1 MPFEQL
7 HRLRQRLRA
16 ATKRRQLERELN
28 DEVAFHLAMREQK
41 NRVAGMDTDEARYA
55 ARRQFGN
62 VTGVKEKSLTL
73 WRWTAIEALWQDL
86 RYGARSLRKS
96 PGFTI
101 VAVLTLALGIG
112 APTAIFS
119 VIDSVMLQPLPF
131 TEPHQLVS
139 ILSTKNGATLDGPS
153 ALDTRDYAQNNHSF
167 QKMVIYDHW
176 RKNVNL
182 GTAGSEPEQMI
193 VGLVPAAY
201 FEILDVRPLMG
212 RLFTEEENHYG
223 KHYVAAIDANLWRN
237 RFASDPAILGKKI
250 RINEES
256 YTIVAV
262 MPVAIPDW
270 MENRRPIHLW
280 APFAIA
286 GTDWSESSR
295 GARDNT
301 AIGRMKPGVTIA
313 QSQADL
319 ATIAAG
325 LAAAHPV
332 DRGVGVKLAP
342 LADKRIGTLKPVLF
356 MLMGAVSLVLL
367 IACSNLANLLLA
379 RNAVRQ
385 RELAVRV
392 ALGAG
397 RSGLVRQLLAE
408 TLLLSLIGG
417 AAGLA
422 LAQFGLVALTRTH
435 LDDFPQLADVGIHAP
450 VLTFTLLTSLV
461 TSLLFGLAPALT
473 GTRVQVIDALKEGG
487 RSGSAGARRLRLRN
501 VLVAAEMALSL
512 ILVVGASLLV
522 QSIVRLQRQDIG
534 ARADHLLK
542 GHFYLP
548 PARYPNPDAITHF
561 SDELG
566 QRVRSLPGVTSASV
580 TTVYPPDS
588 QWTQLIG
595 IAGHPTPRIEE
606 IPTSYFGVADAAF
619 LRTLGVPLLRGRDFA
634 ETDSATSAS
643 VALISEEFRRRFFP
657 TEDPIGRQVHIGPPA
672 GALGT
677 VPGANTWDFSDVTVI
692 GVIGDMKN
700 AGLAAAS
707 EPEIVCLYSQ
717 HPAVNYGFK
726 DIVIRTAVAPHS
738 IEPAVRSQI
747 RDLDA
752 DMVFAEVETMDEV
765 ISDETGGQ
773 RFTTMLLSLFTAAG
787 LALAIV
793 GVYGVVS
800 YLVAQRKQELAVR
813 VALGATPRDVL
824 WLVLQQGLKM
834 ALVGAA
840 IGMCGA
846 WALRPLMGRFL
857 FGISPTDPVTFA
869 GAAIFLI
876 GVAAAASAIPGVRV
890 MRLDPAHAL
899 RQD

>member
-1 MPFEQL
+1 MLFEQIQNIW
-7 HRLRQRLRA
+7 QRLRA
-16 ATKRRQLERELN
+16 AASRRRLDRDLR
-28 DEVAFHLAMREQK
+28 DEVEFHLTMREAK
-41 NRVAGMDTDEARYA
+41 NREAGIAGDEARYA

-62 VTGVKEKSLTL
+62 VTRIRENSRAL
-73 WRWTAIEALWQDL
+73 WTFAWTETLWQDI
-86 RYGARSLRKS
+86 RFGARSLRKS

-153 ALDTRDYAQNNHSF
+153 ALDARDYAQNNHSF
-167 QKMVIYDHW
+167 QKMVVYDHW

-193 VGLVPAAY
+193 VGLDPAAY

-212 RLFTEEENHYG
+212 RLFTEDENHYG
-223 KHYVAAIDANLWRN
+223 RHYVAAIDANLWRN
-237 RFASDPAILGKKI
+237 RFGSDPAILGKRI

-280 APFAIA
+280 TPFAIA

-301 AIGRMKPGVTIA
+301 AIGRLKPGVTIA
-313 QSQADL
+313 QAQADL
-319 ATIAAG
+319 ETIAAS

-417 AAGLA
+417 VAGLA
-422 LAQFGLVALTRTH
+422 LAQFGLVALTKTH
-435 LDDFPQLADVGIHAP
+435 LDDFPQLAAVGIHAP
-450 VLTFTLLTSLV
+450 ALIFTLLTSLL

-487 RSGSAGARRLRLRN
+487 RSGSAGARRLPLRN
-501 VLVAAEMALSL
+501 ALVAAEMALSL

-548 PARYPNPDAITHF
+548 PARYPNAGAITHF

-595 IAGHPTPRIEE
+595 IAGRPTPRIEE
-606 IPTSYFGVADAAF
+606 IPTSYFGVADAPF
-619 LRTLGVPLLRGRDFA
+619 LRTLGIPLLRGRDFA
-634 ETDSATSAS
+634 DTDTATGAP

-692 GVIGDMKN
+692 GVIGDIKN

-707 EPEIVCLYSQ
+707 KPEIVCLYSQ

-726 DIVIRTAVAPHS
+726 DIVVRTAVAPHS
-738 IEPAVRSQI
+738 IEPAVRNQI

-752 DMVFAEVETMDEV
+752 DMVFAEVETMDEL

-824 WLVLQQGLKM
+824 WLVLQQGLRM

-846 WALRPLMGRFL
+846 WGMRPLMGRFL
-857 FGISPTDPVTFA
+857 FGISPADPVTFVS
-869 GAAIFLI
+869 AAIFLL
-876 GVAAAASAIPGVRV
+876 GVATAASAIPGARV

>member
-1 MPFEQL
+1 MLFEL
-7 HRLRQRLRA
+7 FHKFRQRLGA
-16 ATKRRQLERELN
+16 AAKRRQIERELN
-28 DEVAFHLAMREQK
+28 DEVAFHLAMRAQK
-41 NRVAGMDTDEARYA
+41 NRAAGMDTDEAHYA

-73 WRWTAIEALWQDL
+73 WRRTAIEALWQGL

-131 TEPHQLVS
+131 TEPDQLVS
-139 ILSTKNGATLDGPS
+139 ILSTKNGATLDGSS
-153 ALDTRDYAQNNHSF
+153 ALDARDYAQNNHSF
-167 QKMVIYDHW
+167 QNMVVYDHW

-223 KHYVAAIDANLWRN
+223 KRYVAAIDADLWRN
-237 RFASDPAILGKKI
+237 RFGSDPAILGKKI

-301 AIGRMKPGVTIA
+301 AIGRLKPGVTIA
-313 QSQADL
+313 QAQADL

-325 LAAAHPV
+325 LATAHPV
-332 DRGVGVKLAP
+332 DRGVGVRLAP

-356 MLMGAVSLVLL
+356 MLMGAVSFVLL

-397 RSGLVRQLLAE
+397 RSGLVRQLLVE
-408 TLLLSLIGG
+408 TLLLSLMGG

-422 LAQFGLVALTRTH
+422 LAQFGLVALTKTH
-435 LDDFPQLADVGIHAP
+435 LDEFPQLATVGIHAP
-450 VLTFTLLTSLV
+450 VLIFALVTSLL
-461 TSLLFGLAPALT
+461 TSLLFGLTPALT
-473 GTRVQVIDALKEGG
+473 GTRVQVINALKEGG

-501 VLVAAEMALSL
+501 ALVAAEMALSL
-512 ILVVGASLLV
+512 ILVVDASLLV
-522 QSIVRLQRQDIG
+522 QNIVRLQRQDIG

-548 PARYPNPDAITHF
+548 PARYPNADAITHF
-561 SDELG
+561 SDDLG
-566 QRVRSLPGVTSASV
+566 Q
-580 TTVYPPDS
+580 
-588 QWTQLIG
+588 
-595 IAGHPTPRIEE
+595 
-606 IPTSYFGVADAAF
+606 
-619 LRTLGVPLLRGRDFA
+619 
-634 ETDSATSAS
+634 
-643 VALISEEFRRRFFP
+643 
-657 TEDPIGRQVHIGPPA
+657 
-672 GALGT
+672 ALGT
-677 VPGANTWDFSDVTVI
+677 VPGANTWDFADVTVI

-707 EPEIVCLYSQ
+707 KPEIVCLYSQ

-726 DIVIRTAVAPHS
+726 DIVIRAAVAPHS

-752 DMVFAEVETMDEV
+752 DMVFAEVETMDEM

-824 WLVLQQGLKM
+824 WLVLQPGLKM

-857 FGISPTDPVTFA
+857 FGISPADPVTFA

-876 GVAAAASAIPGVRV
+876 GVAVAASAIPGARA

>member
-1 MPFEQL
+1 MLFEL
-7 HRLRQRLRA
+7 FHKFRQRLGA
-16 ATKRRQLERELN
+16 AAKRRQIERELN
-28 DEVAFHLAMREQK
+28 DEVAFHLAMRAQK
-41 NRVAGMDTDEARYA
+41 NRAAGMDTDEAHYA

-73 WRWTAIEALWQDL
+73 WRRTAIEALWQGL

-131 TEPHQLVS
+131 TEPDQLVS
-139 ILSTKNGATLDGPS
+139 ILSTKNGATLDGSS
-153 ALDTRDYAQNNHSF
+153 ALDARDYAQNNHSF
-167 QKMVIYDHW
+167 QNMVVYDHW

-223 KHYVAAIDANLWRN
+223 KRYVAAIDADLWRN
-237 RFASDPAILGKKI
+237 RFGSDPAILGKKI

-301 AIGRMKPGVTIA
+301 AIGRLKPGVTIA
-313 QSQADL
+313 QAQADL

-325 LAAAHPV
+325 LATAHPV
-332 DRGVGVKLAP
+332 DRGVGVRLAP

-356 MLMGAVSLVLL
+356 MLMGAVSFVLL
-367 IACSNLANLLLA
+367 IACSNLANVLLA

-397 RSGLVRQLLAE
+397 RSGLVRQLLVE
-408 TLLLSLIGG
+408 TLLLSLMGG

-422 LAQFGLVALTRTH
+422 LAQFGLVALTKTH
-435 LDDFPQLADVGIHAP
+435 LDEFPQLATVGIHAP
-450 VLTFTLLTSLV
+450 VLIFALVTSLL
-461 TSLLFGLAPALT
+461 TSLLFGLTPALT

-501 VLVAAEMALSL
+501 ALVAAEMALSL

-522 QSIVRLQRQDIG
+522 QNIVRLQRQDIG

-548 PARYPNPDAITHF
+548 PARYPNADAITHF
-561 SDELG
+561 SDDLG
-566 QRVRSLPGVTSASV
+566 Q
-580 TTVYPPDS
+580 
-588 QWTQLIG
+588 
-595 IAGHPTPRIEE
+595 
-606 IPTSYFGVADAAF
+606 
-619 LRTLGVPLLRGRDFA
+619 
-634 ETDSATSAS
+634 
-643 VALISEEFRRRFFP
+643 
-657 TEDPIGRQVHIGPPA
+657 
-672 GALGT
+672 ALGT
-677 VPGANTWDFSDVTVI
+677 VPGANTWDFADVTVI

-707 EPEIVCLYSQ
+707 KPEIVCLYSQ

-726 DIVIRTAVAPHS
+726 DIVIRAAVAPHS

-752 DMVFAEVETMDEV
+752 DMVFAEVETMDEM

-824 WLVLQQGLKM
+824 WLVLQPGLKM

-857 FGISPTDPVTFA
+857 FGISPADPVTFA

-876 GVAAAASAIPGVRV
+876 GVAVAASAIPGARA

>member
-1 MPFEQL
+1 MPFEL
-7 HRLRQRLRA
+7 FHKFRQRLGA

-41 NRVAGMDTDEARYA
+41 NRAAGMDTDEARYT

-62 VTGVKEKSLTL
+62 VTGVKERSLIL

-96 PGFTI
+96 PGFTM

-131 TEPHQLVS
+131 TEPAQLVS

-153 ALDTRDYAQNNHSF
+153 ALDARDYAQNNHSF
-167 QKMVIYDHW
+167 QKMVVYDHW

-182 GTAGSEPEQMI
+182 GIAGSEPEQMI

-212 RLFTEEENHYG
+212 RLFTEDENHYG

-262 MPVAIPDW
+262 IPVAIPDW

-301 AIGRMKPGVTIA
+301 AIGRLKPGVTIA
-313 QSQADL
+313 QAQADL

-325 LAAAHPV
+325 LAAVHPV

-385 RELAVRV
+385 RELAVRA

-422 LAQFGLVALTRTH
+422 LTQFGLVALTRTH
-435 LDDFPQLADVGIHAP
+435 LDEFPQLADIGIHAP
-450 VLTFTLLTSLV
+450 VLIFTLVTSLL

-501 VLVAAEMALSL
+501 ALVAAEMALSL

-548 PARYPNPDAITHF
+548 PARYPNADAITHF

-580 TTVYPPDS
+580 TTLYPPES
-588 QWTQLIG
+588 RWTQMIG
-595 IAGHPTPRIEE
+595 IAGRPTPRIEE
-606 IPTSYFGVADAAF
+606 IPTSYFGVADAAL
-619 LRTLGVPLLRGRDFA
+619 LRTLGIPLLRGRDFA
-634 ETDSATSAS
+634 ETDTATSAP

-692 GVIGDMKN
+692 GVIGDIKN

-707 EPEIVCLYSQ
+707 EPEIVCLYPQ

-738 IEPAVRSQI
+738 IEPAVRNQI

-752 DMVFAEVETMDEV
+752 DMVFAEVETMDEI

-840 IGMCGA
+840 VGACGA
-846 WALRPLMGRFL
+846 WALRPLMGRLL
-857 FGISPTDPVTFA
+857 FGISPADPVTFA

-876 GVAAAASAIPGVRV
+876 GVAAAASAIPGARV